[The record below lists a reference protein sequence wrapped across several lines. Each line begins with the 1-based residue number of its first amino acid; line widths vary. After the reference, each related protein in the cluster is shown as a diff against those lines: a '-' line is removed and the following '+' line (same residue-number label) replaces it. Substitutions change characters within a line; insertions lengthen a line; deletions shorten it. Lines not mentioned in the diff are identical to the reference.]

1 MADNLN
7 TRAIVYDMLMSIEK
21 ENTPSHILLSQTL
34 MKYQYLDKRDRA
46 FISRLFRGTLEYEIF
61 LDGVIRQFSSVRLNK
76 IKPPIKIILRM
87 SVYQILKMDHIPDA
101 AACDEA
107 VKLARKRGL
116 KNLSGFVNG
125 VLRNISR
132 NKDNI
137 RYPDADREPAACLS
151 MRYSMPEWLASMWLQ
166 EYGFEETAKMGQAM
180 LDDQKTSVRVR
191 NPQNTENVKEAL
203 AAEGLQTE
211 PGCILP
217 EALHI
222 SGYDYLGNVD
232 AFADGQIVVQDESA
246 MLAAAAAGIAG
257 GETIIDVCA
266 APGGKSMHMADLL
279 HESGHVSARDL
290 TEAKVIRIQEN
301 LLRTGL
307 TNVSA
312 EVKDALEF
320 YPEDEAK
327 ADIVM
332 ADLPC
337 SGLGVMGRKADIKR
351 SVTPEKI
358 AALAALQREIL
369 TVVQRYVKPGGV
381 LIYSTCTVS
390 KAENEENMHWFSE
403 HFPFHLES
411 MDAYVPAVVH
421 NEQTKDGWIQILP
434 GQYQSDGFFI
444 ARFRRSQDGGMKC

>member
-46 FISRLFRGTLEYEIF
+46 FISRLFRGTLEYGIF

-166 EYGFEETAKMGQAM
+166 EYGFETTAKMGQAM

-191 NPQNTENVKEAL
+191 NPQ
-203 AAEGLQTE
+203 
-211 PGCILP
+211 
-217 EALHI
+217 
-222 SGYDYLGNVD
+222 
-232 AFADGQIVVQDESA
+232 
-246 MLAAAAAGIAG
+246 
-257 GETIIDVCA
+257 
-266 APGGKSMHMADLL
+266 
-279 HESGHVSARDL
+279 R
-290 TEAKVIRIQEN
+290 
-301 LLRTGL
+301 
-307 TNVSA
+307 
-312 EVKDALEF
+312 
-320 YPEDEAK
+320 
-327 ADIVM
+327 
-332 ADLPC
+332 
-337 SGLGVMGRKADIKR
+337 
-351 SVTPEKI
+351 
-358 AALAALQREIL
+358 
-369 TVVQRYVKPGGV
+369 
-381 LIYSTCTVS
+381 
-390 KAENEENMHWFSE
+390 
-403 HFPFHLES
+403 
-411 MDAYVPAVVH
+411 
-421 NEQTKDGWIQILP
+421 
-434 GQYQSDGFFI
+434 
-444 ARFRRSQDGGMKC
+444 

>member
-1 MADNLN
+1 
-7 TRAIVYDMLMSIEK
+7 
-21 ENTPSHILLSQTL
+21 
-34 MKYQYLDKRDRA
+34 
-46 FISRLFRGTLEYEIF
+46 
-61 LDGVIRQFSSVRLNK
+61 
-76 IKPPIKIILRM
+76 M

-137 RYPDADREPAACLS
+137 RYPDADRETAACLS

-166 EYGFEETAKMGQAM
+166 EYGFETTAKMGQAM

-191 NPQNTENVKEAL
+191 NPQNIENVKEAL

-222 SGYDYLGNVD
+222 SVYDYLGNVD

-290 TEAKVIRIQEN
+290 TEAKVIRIQ
-301 LLRTGL
+301 G
-307 TNVSA
+307 
-312 EVKDALEF
+312 
-320 YPEDEAK
+320 
-327 ADIVM
+327 
-332 ADLPC
+332 
-337 SGLGVMGRKADIKR
+337 
-351 SVTPEKI
+351 
-358 AALAALQREIL
+358 
-369 TVVQRYVKPGGV
+369 
-381 LIYSTCTVS
+381 
-390 KAENEENMHWFSE
+390 
-403 HFPFHLES
+403 HL
-411 MDAYVPAVVH
+411 
-421 NEQTKDGWIQILP
+421 
-434 GQYQSDGFFI
+434 
-444 ARFRRSQDGGMKC
+444 

>member
-166 EYGFEETAKMGQAM
+166 EYGFETTAKMGQAM

-266 APGGKSMHMADLL
+266 APGG
-279 HESGHVSARDL
+279 
-290 TEAKVIRIQEN
+290 
-301 LLRTGL
+301 
-307 TNVSA
+307 NVSA

-421 NEQTKDGWIQILP
+421 SEQTKDGWIQILP